1 VPNNPIYLKMKEGRC
16 VKAGLLNVYMEC
28 VTSFAK
34 DENSIANVISGIPNY
49 DIKREVNIR
58 LKNAC

>member
-1 VPNNPIYLKMKEGRC
+1 
-16 VKAGLLNVYMEC
+16 MEC
-28 VTSFAK
+28 VSSFAK
-34 DENSIANVISGIPNY
+34 GENSIANVISGIPNY